1 MEQLSYVKHL
11 GLIIDCTLN
20 WNKHTHELGKKIS
33 RGIDIL
39 FKVGHFVTNDTLYS
53 SSGLIV
59 WGNTYATTLN
69 PVVVLQKKA
78 VQIIMTKWRR
88 RTVGP

>member
-1 MEQLSYVKHL
+1 MSWVRKFQEVLTSCLKL
-11 GLIIDCTLN
+11 
-20 WNKHTHELGKKIS
+20 
-33 RGIDIL
+33 DIL
-39 FKVGHFVTNDTLYS
+39 SLMILYYS
-53 SSGLIV
+53 LVYPFLSSGLIV

-69 PVVVLQKKA
+69 PDVVSQKKA

>member
-1 MEQLSYVKHL
+1 M
-11 GLIIDCTLN
+11 
-20 WNKHTHELGKKIS
+20 GKKIS
-33 RGIDIL
+33 GGIGIL
-39 FKVGHFVTNDTLYS
+39 FKVGHSVTNDILLLVT
-53 SSGLIV
+53 SGLIV

-88 RTVGP
+88 RTIGL

>member
-1 MEQLSYVKHL
+1 MSWVRKF
-11 GLIIDCTLN
+11 
-20 WNKHTHELGKKIS
+20 HEVLTSCLKL
-33 RGIDIL
+33 DIL
-39 FKVGHFVTNDTLYS
+39 SLMILYYS
-53 SSGLIV
+53 LVYPFLSSGLIV

-69 PVVVLQKKA
+69 PDVVSQKKE